1 MAAFFKKVANSLA
14 GTSPAKNHA
23 PAPIQGYLDLPSA
36 KAVSDPL
43 TLNVEGWVLSKKP
56 GVPIARVDFYLDGEK
71 VGETSLLHPRPDVAA
86 IHHLPPDAKT
96 GFARVL
102 GVPAHARKKTAKFAV
117 QAVLADDSSYE
128 LTARQIPLT
137 GVDYRL
143 EKFGFMLDPADT
155 DVRGREQ
162 MFGSGPSLAE
172 GSKDLVALLKRELG
186 SEIKTV
192 LDVGC
197 GLGFYGKVLR
207 ESGYEWMGVEVKPED
222 ARQLEL
228 AGLPHV
234 LTRGDTLPFPDKS
247 YDGAICIEVLEHI
260 EQTDRFLR
268 EIARVVRQRVLFSV
282 PNAEIIPYLTSYAT
296 VPLHMLEADHKNF
309 FSRASLE
316 ALLRRYFTHA
326 EVQLYALCPLKTNE
340 GAPLHYN
347 LFAIAENR

>member
-1 MAAFFKKVANSLA
+1 MALFFKKVAGSLSRPEA
-14 GTSPAKNHA
+14 ATES

-36 KAVSDPL
+36 EAVSDPL
-43 TLNVEGWVLSKKP
+43 TLSVEGWALSKKP
-56 GVPIARVDFYLDGEK
+56 GVPIARVVFFLDGEE

-86 IHHLPPDAKT
+86 AHGLLATAKT

-102 GVPAHARKKTAKFAV
+102 SVPAHAQKKTAKFAV
-117 QAVLADDSSYE
+117 QAVLADGSSYE

-137 GVDYRL
+137 GRDYRAA
-143 EKFGFMLDPADT
+143 KFGFMLDPVDT

-162 MFGSGPSLAE
+162 MYGSGPSLAE

-186 SEIKTV
+186 TEVKTI

-197 GLGFYGKVLR
+197 GLGFYGKALR
-207 ESGYEWMGVEVKPED
+207 AAGYDWMGVEVKPED
-222 ARQLEL
+222 ARQLEQ

-234 LTRGDTLPFPDKS
+234 LTSGDTLPFADKS
-247 YDGAICIEVLEHI
+247 YDAAICVEVLEHI

-268 EIARVVRQRVLFSV
+268 EIARVVRKRALFSV
-282 PNAEIIPYLTSYAT
+282 PNAEIIPYLTSYAA

-326 EVQLYALCPLKTNE
+326 EVQLYAQCPLKTRE
-340 GAPLHYN
+340 GALLHYN